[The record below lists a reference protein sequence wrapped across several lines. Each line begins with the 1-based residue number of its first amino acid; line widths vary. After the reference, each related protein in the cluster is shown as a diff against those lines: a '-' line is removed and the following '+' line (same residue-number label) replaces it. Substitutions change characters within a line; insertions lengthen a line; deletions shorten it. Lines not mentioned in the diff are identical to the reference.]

1 MLFSVNDYNI
11 MNQMY
16 LKRGWNMT
24 IELYGAHYNEIK
36 GYRVIEGKDSYN
48 HYFGGQDCDLPLCKL
63 CNEKMH
69 QIFSLDLKD
78 DRFVELKN
86 DEMNVLLFVSCL
98 NCSMVW
104 EPQYFQL
111 SNGGKTVQI
120 IKQDN
125 TEDWVMEDEY
135 KLPVHLPKTNVK
147 LTNMKN
153 EDIPTDEDSY
163 WEAFDL
169 FGSEYVCRLLGAPLY
184 EDLPEDLACPSC
196 SEAMMYVATI
206 TQDLEKRELISVVDF
221 QFGEMNIYYYL
232 CKECSV
238 MKTEIQST

>member
-1 MLFSVNDYNI
+1 
-11 MNQMY
+11 
-16 LKRGWNMT
+16 MT

-78 DRFVELKN
+78 DRLVELKN